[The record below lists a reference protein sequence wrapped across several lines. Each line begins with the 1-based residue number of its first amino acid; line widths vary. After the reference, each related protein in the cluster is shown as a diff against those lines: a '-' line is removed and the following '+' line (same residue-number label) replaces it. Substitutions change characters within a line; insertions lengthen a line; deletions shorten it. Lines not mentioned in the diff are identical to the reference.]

1 MDKLHPSPYYI
12 LFYGGGFFV
21 YSNDTKKGCTG
32 AKNHAEYQN
41 AKSYHKNHS
50 TKDGISYSQRWPF
63 TWQKTA
69 NHNAKGHLLE
79 DETTEI
85 MIKQENNMQEELN
98 GSIKLK
104 KFSLKTHHSSHWRVK
119 YWLSTTWSVM
129 SWLYKLVTSYK
140 KRPLGM
146 WRLIRNCSKLPDKS
160 KVWQVRKAT
169 RHILINL

>member
-21 YSNDTKKGCTG
+21 SSGDTKNGCTG

-41 AKSYHKNHS
+41 TKSYRKNHS
-50 TKDGISYSQRWPF
+50 TKGGISYSQRWPF

-79 DETTEI
+79 DKTIRITIEQ
-85 MIKQENNMQEELN
+85 KNNVQEDLHDN
-98 GSIKLK
+98 IKLK
-104 KFSLKTHHSSHWRVK
+104 KFLLKTHHSSHWRVK

-140 KRPLGM
+140 KRPLEM
-146 WRLIRNCSKLPDKS
+146 WRLIRNCSKLPDRS
-160 KVWQVRKAT
+160 NVWQVKKAT
-169 RHILINL
+169 HHILINL